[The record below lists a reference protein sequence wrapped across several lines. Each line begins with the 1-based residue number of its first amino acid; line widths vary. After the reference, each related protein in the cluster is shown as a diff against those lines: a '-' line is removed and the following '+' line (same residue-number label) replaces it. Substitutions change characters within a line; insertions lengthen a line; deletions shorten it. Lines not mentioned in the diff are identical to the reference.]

1 MRITMSRFVGY
12 SLMIWR
18 HEDREFLLDAYGASD
33 MSSQRPD
40 GELSGCA
47 IDAMIDSWQSAVESG
62 QSYTLAL
69 SHSDQLVG
77 CISAGSL
84 NRRHG
89 TAWMS
94 YWTHSRF
101 RERGH
106 ASAGLMMMSEWCFGE
121 LDLYRLELGHRCN
134 NRASCQVALR
144 AGYLAEGVERE
155 KLRYGDERY
164 DVELHARLRS
174 DPSPN

>member
-1 MRITMSRFVGY
+1 MG
-12 SLMIWR
+12 WR
-18 HEDREFLLDAYGASD
+18 HEDREFLLDAYGSSD
-33 MSSQRPD
+33 MSTQRPE
-40 GELSGCA
+40 GELSGSA
-47 IDAMIDSWQSAVESG
+47 VDAMIDSWQSGVESG

-69 SHSDQLVG
+69 SHRDQLVG

-84 NRRHG
+84 NLKHS

-101 RERGH
+101 RGRGH
-106 ASAGLMMMSEWCFGE
+106 ASAGLLMMSEWCFSE
-121 LDLYRLELGHRCN
+121 LNLYRLELGHRCN
-134 NRASCQVALR
+134 NRASCKVALG
-144 AGYLAEGVERE
+144 AGYLTEGVERE

-174 DPSPN
+174 SESGSKNSRPALSSVVT